1 VLAKHSSQQEG
12 LKMNTATLENTT
24 WMCGFC
30 NIPFVNDSHCL
41 ECNRYDGAMTQKEYA
56 NFMASV
62 AK

>member
-1 VLAKHSSQQEG
+1 
-12 LKMNTATLENTT
+12 MNTATLENTT

-41 ECNRYDGAMTQKEYA
+41 ECNRYDGAMTKEEYA